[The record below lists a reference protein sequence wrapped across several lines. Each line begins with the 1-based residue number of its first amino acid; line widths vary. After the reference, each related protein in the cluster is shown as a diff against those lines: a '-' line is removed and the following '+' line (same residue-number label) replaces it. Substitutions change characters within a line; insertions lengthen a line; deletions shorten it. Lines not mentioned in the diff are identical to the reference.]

1 MGQVRI
7 IGGIHRSRILRFKD
21 DVTGLRPT
29 PDRVR
34 ETVFNWLGQTLSG
47 KTCLDL
53 FAGSG
58 AMGFEAM
65 SRGAKFIVMVE
76 SNRLVYADL
85 LNNAKLLKVDNIL
98 IKNQNAKNYIGQSGQ
113 IFDIIFI
120 DPPHKSELLQ
130 QCLGAISGSSLINED
145 TLIYI
150 EYQTKPD
157 LTGYELI
164 KEGRAGVVHFALIKI
179 NTEIMSGLKNY

>member
-1 MGQVRI
+1 LGQVRI

-21 DVTGLRPT
+21 DITGLRPT

-34 ETVFNWLGQTLSG
+34 ETVFNWLGQNLTG

-65 SRGAKFIVMVE
+65 SRGARSIILIE
-76 SNRLVYADL
+76 SNKTVYADL
-85 LNNAKLLKVDNIL
+85 VDNARLLRADNIL
-98 IKNQNAKNYIGQSGQ
+98 IKNQNAQSFINQ
-113 IFDIIFI
+113 INEAFDIIFI
-120 DPPHKSELLQ
+120 DPPHKSNLLQ
-130 QCLGAISGSSLINED
+130 QCLRALSDSILVNES

-150 EYQTKPD
+150 EYQESPNLD
-157 LTGYELI
+157 GYEVRKI
-164 KEGRAGVVHFALIKI
+164 GRAGVVHFALITKCHI
-179 NTEIMSGLKNY
+179 N